1 MSEEITVK
9 VHSYGPNRPLS
20 LVYFDPIS
28 GKKKAKSSGTT
39 NWREA
44 ERLAGELEKE
54 LRSGRYAPASKVTWE
69 QFIERYTHEKLSSL
83 RPRTQQT
90 ALESLGKLAGLYK
103 PDRLAK
109 VNTALLS
116 RFQAALRQ
124 AKAKET
130 TIARH
135 LRHVKAAL
143 RWAERQGMLAKSP
156 MIEMPKVAKGQ
167 SLARSRAVTTEEYE
181 RMLTAVSKVRPK
193 DAADWER
200 LITGVWL
207 SGLRRGEAVALSW
220 DEGADF
226 AVDFSGR

>member
-1 MSEEITVK
+1 M
-9 VHSYGPNRPLS
+9 
-20 LVYFDPIS
+20 
-28 GKKKAKSSGTT
+28 
-39 NWREA
+39 
-44 ERLAGELEKE
+44 
-54 LRSGRYAPASKVTWE
+54 
-69 QFIERYTHEKLSSL
+69 
-83 RPRTQQT
+83 
-90 ALESLGKLAGLYK
+90 
-103 PDRLAK
+103 
-109 VNTALLS
+109 S

-226 AVDFSGR
+226 AVDFSGRQPCFRITAEGQKSGRDEVLPMTPDFAEWLLATFPEADRSGLVFRLIDQKTHLPITAPR